1 MSDYKFNVGD
11 RVKYIGP
18 CEYSFPD
25 YSELGTVTGL
35 YSVFEGGHLHEYL
48 RVHWDEDAV
57 GCTRSVLVKNVVK
70 QFPKQN
76 PDEMT
81 VGEFKKFLEQ
91 YADDVVMS
99 KVLSEI
105 FNCSY

>member
-1 MSDYKFNVGD
+1 MSGCKFNVGD
-11 RVKYIGP
+11 RVTYIGP
-18 CEYSFPD
+18 FARREED
-25 YSELGTVTGL
+25 ERGTVTGI
-35 YSVFEGGHLHEYL
+35 EYDIYDGYL
-48 RVHWDEDAV
+48 LVRWDED
-57 GCTRSVLVKNVVK
+57 GCIRTVLKSNVVK
-70 QFPKQN
+70 QFPEQS